1 MLSDVHDDLPS
12 QHTQWRYF
20 FAASALIAVG
30 ATAFGIHKRGN
41 TTITINNNEE
51 LAVKDKTSS
60 STNNESGVCNDG
72 AFDITFHEPE
82 ESYKGDI
89 AEILVTDM
97 IEGSLV
103 LCGWE
108 DGDFYEGIVQNTHY
122 DSDDSEE
129 ALLVIWYEDALEEWV
144 PAQDCELMDEQ
155 IIWKAGQFRY
165 NIHQDHRFDEFH
177 RAFKAVAEEF
187 PDSPPALFT
196 YWGGSQVVTSLEG
209 EKDVIDIALNPLA
222 KDFAKRENPQMPIYH
237 TIPREITLEVDHKFT
252 LYQTYRDNPISAS
265 AFPPTYATIEEALAS
280 PVEDDEV
287 KDPLFFIK
295 DSGGTQGKG
304 IRVVRRSELES
315 EKEPELGEVVIQK
328 SINVLTINDAEG
340 KGALHQ
346 RRFDIRFYMIIVG
359 GKAYLHSNM
368 YAMWAHTSRPFDPL
382 DTETENQLP
391 KLQLSCRDFLFFPF
405 EGDESSKA
413 FDPVSW
419 RNQILASMI
428 KARPTLDVLLQA
440 TASDPF
446 SYHLLAGDAII
457 DQSGRAVIVEY
468 NDWPGYS
475 MFNKNRSRCVEEGQ
489 CCRRIVS
496 IDEKEASRYSLSAPS
511 AEFYHFAHG
520 YRTQIFHDLVLLVL
534 RLKESNQL
542 PRLLEITEHTV

>member
-1 MLSDVHDDLPS
+1 MTSSLVVAGTAGKEKEAPAENKEKSILSDVHDDLPS

-103 LCGWE
+103 LCEWE

-237 TIPREITLEVDHKFT
+237 VSCACAFILHCVWIKCLFTFYYFCALTFVDDSK
-252 LYQTYRDNPISAS
+252 RDNS
-265 AFPPTYATIEEALAS
+265 
-280 PVEDDEV
+280 
-287 KDPLFFIK
+287 
-295 DSGGTQGKG
+295 
-304 IRVVRRSELES
+304 R
-315 EKEPELGEVVIQK
+315 
-328 SINVLTINDAEG
+328 
-340 KGALHQ
+340 
-346 RRFDIRFYMIIVG
+346 
-359 GKAYLHSNM
+359 
-368 YAMWAHTSRPFDPL
+368 SRP
-382 DTETENQLP
+382 
-391 KLQLSCRDFLFFPF
+391 
-405 EGDESSKA
+405 
-413 FDPVSW
+413 
-419 RNQILASMI
+419 
-428 KARPTLDVLLQA
+428 
-440 TASDPF
+440 
-446 SYHLLAGDAII
+446 
-457 DQSGRAVIVEY
+457 
-468 NDWPGYS
+468 
-475 MFNKNRSRCVEEGQ
+475 
-489 CCRRIVS
+489 
-496 IDEKEASRYSLSAPS
+496 
-511 AEFYHFAHG
+511 
-520 YRTQIFHDLVLLVL
+520 
-534 RLKESNQL
+534 
-542 PRLLEITEHTV
+542 

>member
-1 MLSDVHDDLPS
+1 MMTSSLAGTAGKEAPAENKEKNISDVHDDLPS
-12 QHTQWRYF
+12 TPSQWRYF
-20 FAASALIAVG
+20 AASAFIAVG
-30 ATAFGIHKRGN
+30 ATAFGIHKQAN
-41 TTITINNNEE
+41 TTINVNNNEE
-51 LAVKDKTSS
+51 LAMKDKT
-60 STNNESGVCNDG
+60 VCNDG

-103 LCGWE
+103 GCEWE

-129 ALLVIWYEDALEEWV
+129 ELLVIWYEDALEEWV

-196 YWGGSQVVTSLEG
+196 YWGGPQVVTSLE
-209 EKDVIDIALNPLA
+209 
-222 KDFAKRENPQMPIYH
+222 
-237 TIPREITLEVDHKFT
+237 TIPREITLDIDHKYT
-252 LYQTYRDNPISAS
+252 LYQTYKDNPITAS
-265 AFPPTYATIEEALAS
+265 AFPQTFATIEEALAS

-382 DTETENQLP
+382 DTDTENQLP

-419 RNQILASMI
+419 RNQILSSMI

-440 TASDPF
+440 TASDPS

-457 DQSGRAVIVEY
+457 DQSDRAIIVEY

-475 MFNKNRSRCVEEGQ
+475 IFNEHRSRCVDEGQ

-520 YRTQIFHDLVLLVL
+520 YRTQIFQDLVLLVL

-542 PRLLEITEHTV
+542 PRLLEITERTV